1 MLFQESLQPESIL
14 VWVTVMKVIV
24 ATKVSGYSERLSYLR
39 KSGKP
44 VRVDEENILEGVE
57 NSLQRLGI
65 DYIDLLQIHWYDSP
79 RSNLFMLLLA
89 IWRVH
94 MVLMKHSG
102 C

>member
-1 MLFQESLQPESIL
+1 
-14 VWVTVMKVIV
+14 
-24 ATKVSGYSERLSYLR
+24 
-39 KSGKP
+39 
-44 VRVDEENILEGVE
+44 
-57 NSLQRLGI
+57 
-65 DYIDLLQIHWYDSP
+65 LQIHWYDSP

>member
-1 MLFQESLQPESIL
+1 MLFQESLQSESIL

-57 NSLQRLGI
+57 NSLRRLGI
-65 DYIDLLQIHWYDSP
+65 DYIDLLQIHWYVSSP
-79 RSNLFMLLLA
+79 RSNVFMILLA
-89 IWRVH
+89 RFTWH
-94 MVLMKHSG
+94 L
-102 C
+102 